1 MFVGLVYV
9 KIDSLCL
16 SVFDHVVIQ
25 GWLLLFLFL
34 AISSVR
40 LKLYITVLKFRDRFQ
55 DSSEKQLWLLEF
67 VNSLNFLEFMVQFY
81 TLVFFVM
88 DTNVLIVLSVVYC
101 VNALHLSV
109 THQLKLVMSLLSFL
123 FNCLFLVWCWVC
135 HSLVCWKFLLYL
147 NISIQFLED
156 QKMSF
161 RKTDVHTSFF
171 RMIIFEK
178 KQRRIQFTQ
187 LLVVKLLSKSET
199 SQFLHIKIILVKTSQ
214 GLVEID
220 NFIKNV
226 KKVNRVM
233 IGFSHQLLK

>member
-1 MFVGLVYV
+1 
-9 KIDSLCL
+9 
-16 SVFDHVVIQ
+16 
-25 GWLLLFLFL
+25 
-34 AISSVR
+34 
-40 LKLYITVLKFRDRFQ
+40 
-55 DSSEKQLWLLEF
+55 
-67 VNSLNFLEFMVQFY
+67 MVQFY
-81 TLVFFVM
+81 TLVFFVVN
-88 DTNVLIVLSVVYC
+88 TNIFIFLSVVYG
-101 VNALHLSV
+101 VNALHLGV

-161 RKTDVHTSFF
+161 RKTYVHTSFF

-220 NFIKNV
+220 NFINNV